1 MKKLMLSLCLSL
13 ACAAAA
19 MADTYLGYTNTHF
32 ERTGG
37 VRLGNSEKQGLAI
50 KLTSEKLD
58 RLRGKRV
65 LGVRAVFGTSNMD
78 GLEFFVATSLD
89 GEPLYSQAFGGGSP
103 SWKEFRFDTPVDI
116 GDADELYVGYT
127 LTCMQVR
134 V

>member
-65 LGVRAVFGTSNMD
+65 RNEQHGR
-78 GLEFFVATSLD
+78 
-89 GEPLYSQAFGGGSP
+89 P
-103 SWKEFRFDTPVDI
+103 
-116 GDADELYVGYT
+116 
-127 LTCMQVR
+127 
-134 V
+134 